1 MSVMAH
7 LLAFLAG
14 TLIRERDDMAGL
26 GRRARGRSRVGAAL
40 LPVGQELRFC
50 SIYARGAPARDD
62 PELRVNVDRDR
73 PEPSRSALDV
83 YEARVA
89 KRFLLDDDEGG
100 LRPLAPRLDSNSK
113 QDQQTDKYEESDR
126 IQVDQG
132 CGKLPDEQDQID
144 LTDHWNERQEPPR
157 E

>member
-26 GRRARGRSRVGAAL
+26 GRRARGRSRVGAAI

-50 SIYARGAPARDD
+50 FIYARGPPARDD

-73 PEPSRSALDV
+73 PEPPQLGAAVSVFIDAPH
-83 YEARVA
+83 VA
-89 KRFLLDDDEGG
+89 AIL
-100 LRPLAPRLDSNSK
+100 N
-113 QDQQTDKYEESDR
+113 
-126 IQVDQG
+126 
-132 CGKLPDEQDQID
+132 
-144 LTDHWNERQEPPR
+144 DHVIEPIPIGR
-157 E
+157 G